1 MSSYHGPSDSARST
15 LDDRNKPDG
24 LLRADEEIDTEFSK
38 MCAHN
43 DDWDPL
49 GEEPG
54 AANL

>member
-1 MSSYHGPSDSARST
+1 MAGYHELSDNARST
-15 LDDRNKPDG
+15 LDDRNKADG
-24 LLRADEEIDTEFSK
+24 LLRAEEEVDTEFSK

>member
-1 MSSYHGPSDSARST
+1 MAGYHELSDNAHST

-24 LLRADEEIDTEFSK
+24 LLRDDKEIDTEFSK

-49 GEEPG
+49 GDEPG